1 LSLRTKLSFNFLKWH
16 VTHFQDYFSIHR
28 FVLLK
33 NCSLLSNHTIFV
45 LNYIFM
51 FVESFFTSF
60 QIILHQLWSLLA
72 FEVIECSCILNCVIA
87 MFYCVLLLCFAS
99 HCKTVIFEQA
109 TSLFSSKLQRF
120 QLSQCN
126 HFHST
131 FKCFLFGVTFSLQ
144 CCYYWTSNIIV
155 IFIVFIFFFKFSPWY
170 CKIIIILFQLIQ
182 VVLWMQ

>member
-1 LSLRTKLSFNFLKWH
+1 
-16 VTHFQDYFSIHR
+16 
-28 FVLLK
+28 
-33 NCSLLSNHTIFV
+33 
-45 LNYIFM
+45 M
-51 FVESFFTSF
+51 FIESFFTSF

-155 IFIVFIFFFKFSPWY
+155 IFIVFIFFFQIFTMILQNYYYFVSTY
-170 CKIIIILFQLIQ
+170 TSGFVDAIILEAL
-182 VVLWMQ
+182 L